1 MFDDPDDDT
10 AVIFRDTLFLALLGF
25 VAVVVIL
32 ISHIN
37 PKAQASTKDAE
48 PPGNVIVEARWAD
61 GLPVD
66 ADLWVQGPDGNA
78 VGYSRKSGPLFNLL
92 RDDLGSAGDIGPLNY
107 ETTYSRGIV
116 AGEYTVNVHAYR
128 GKYPVEVFVVASVK
142 RSPNES
148 AQPLVKATVTLRR
161 EGEELTAFRFRLTEV
176 AQHVHLPFK
185 FTPWGFSLFRGGAFT
200 PEDAMVTGT
209 TLGIIALGLPAYV

>member
-37 PKAQASTKDAE
+37 PKAQASTKDAD
-48 PPGNVIVEARWAD
+48 PPGNVIIEARWAD
-61 GLPVD
+61 GMPVD
-66 ADLWVQGPDGNA
+66 VDAWVLGPDGNA

-92 RDDLGSAGDIGPLNY
+92 RDDLGQSGDIGPLNY
-107 ETTYSRGIV
+107 ETAYSRGII
-116 AGEYTVNVHAYR
+116 AGEYVVNMHLYR
-128 GKYPVEVFVVASVK
+128 DSRPKGSAGPVEVFVVASVK

-161 EGEELTAFRFRLTEV
+161 EGEELTAFRFRLTADGRLV
-176 AQHVHLPFK
+176 PGSVNK
-185 FTPWGFSLFRGGAFT
+185 VFRSVRA
-200 PEDAMVTGT
+200 A
-209 TLGIIALGLPAYV
+209 